1 MTLAEQYEN
10 DEQYEKAYEEYKKQY
25 ENGKEN
31 VHILQKLGHLAS
43 ILNKKDEAEEYY
55 KKVVALDK
63 KNIVA
68 YEQLMDICFENNDKF
83 TYYLSRGQMH
93 VLQEQYEHAINDF
106 KKAIAHGEQDEKLN
120 STRYMLADL
129 YEKTNQQNKAIDEY
143 LKISDTEYASSET
156 YLKLAALYYKTD
168 FLESAIEIL
177 QRAKD
182 DGFEGLDEALAQYYS
197 RANDSEKAL
206 NLTKDN
212 MLKARSLMELGRND
226 EAIELLKS
234 MHVKSMHDQYKND
247 SQYCAL
253 IAQYYFEIGELET
266 ALEKVN
272 EFAKVA
278 PNSPLIYQ
286 MRALIYEKKGD
297 EFNEHVNWAK
307 FNNLKGDTD
316 IALNEYMIAHQID
329 ENNIDVIITIADTLD
344 KTDKNHSV
352 EFYEKLLEL
361 QPNNKRALQKLAE
374 FRDRI
379 GDYIEMVNY
388 LDKLKQID
396 PRNPYVIANYER
408 ANQMVTN
415 PPSIIDNIMN
425 FFKGI

>member
-1 MTLAEQYEN
+1 MTLAEQYKN

-83 TYYLSRGQMH
+83 TFYLSRGQMH

-106 KKAIAHGEQDEKLN
+106 KKAIAHGEQDERLN

-129 YEKTNQQNKAIDEY
+129 YEKTNQPNKAIDEY

-234 MHVKSMHDQYKND
+234 MHDKYKND

-253 IAQYYFEIGELET
+253 IAQYYFETGELET

>member
-106 KKAIAHGEQDEKLN
+106 KKAIAHGEQDERLN

-226 EAIELLKS
+226 EAIELL
-234 MHVKSMHDQYKND
+234 KSMHDQYKND

-352 EFYEKLLEL
+352 EFYEKLLVL

-374 FRDRI
+374 FRDRV

>member
-83 TYYLSRGQMH
+83 TFYLSRGQMH

-106 KKAIAHGEQDEKLN
+106 KKAIAHGEQDERLN

-129 YEKTNQQNKAIDEY
+129 YEKTNQPNKAIDEY

-234 MHVKSMHDQYKND
+234 MHDKYKND

-253 IAQYYFEIGELET
+253 IAQYYFETGELET

>member
-1 MTLAEQYEN
+1 
-10 DEQYEKAYEEYKKQY
+10 
-25 ENGKEN
+25 
-31 VHILQKLGHLAS
+31 
-43 ILNKKDEAEEYY
+43 
-55 KKVVALDK
+55 
-63 KNIVA
+63 
-68 YEQLMDICFENNDKF
+68 
-83 TYYLSRGQMH
+83 
-93 VLQEQYEHAINDF
+93 
-106 KKAIAHGEQDEKLN
+106 
-120 STRYMLADL
+120 
-129 YEKTNQQNKAIDEY
+129 
-143 LKISDTEYASSET
+143 
-156 YLKLAALYYKTD
+156 
-168 FLESAIEIL
+168 
-177 QRAKD
+177 
-182 DGFEGLDEALAQYYS
+182 
-197 RANDSEKAL
+197 
-206 NLTKDN
+206 

-234 MHVKSMHDQYKND
+234 MHDKYKND

-253 IAQYYFEIGELET
+253 IAQYYFETGELET

>member
-106 KKAIAHGEQDEKLN
+106 KKAIAHGEQDERLN

-129 YEKTNQQNKAIDEY
+129 YEKTNQPNKAIDEY

-197 RANDSEKAL
+197 RANNSEKAL

-234 MHVKSMHDQYKND
+234 MHDQYKND

-272 EFAKVA
+272 DFAKVA

>member
-106 KKAIAHGEQDEKLN
+106 KKAIAHGEQDERLN

-129 YEKTNQQNKAIDEY
+129 YEKTNQPNKAIDEY

-234 MHVKSMHDQYKND
+234 MHDQYKND

-253 IAQYYFEIGELET
+253 IAQYYFETGELET

>member
-43 ILNKKDEAEEYY
+43 ILNKKNEAEEYY

-68 YEQLMDICFENNDKF
+68 YEQLMNICFENNDKF

-106 KKAIAHGEQDEKLN
+106 KKAIAHGEQDERLN

-129 YEKTNQQNKAIDEY
+129 YEKTNQPNKAIDEY

-234 MHVKSMHDQYKND
+234 MHDKYKND

-253 IAQYYFEIGELET
+253 IAQYYFETGELET

-388 LDKLKQID
+388 LNKLKQID

>member
-83 TYYLSRGQMH
+83 TFYLSRGQMH

-106 KKAIAHGEQDEKLN
+106 KKAIAHGEQDERLN

-129 YEKTNQQNKAIDEY
+129 YEKTNQPNKAIDEY

-234 MHVKSMHDQYKND
+234 MHDKYKND

-253 IAQYYFEIGELET
+253 IAQYYFETGELET

-374 FRDRI
+374 FRDKI

>member
-1 MTLAEQYEN
+1 
-10 DEQYEKAYEEYKKQY
+10 
-25 ENGKEN
+25 
-31 VHILQKLGHLAS
+31 
-43 ILNKKDEAEEYY
+43 
-55 KKVVALDK
+55 
-63 KNIVA
+63 
-68 YEQLMDICFENNDKF
+68 
-83 TYYLSRGQMH
+83 
-93 VLQEQYEHAINDF
+93 
-106 KKAIAHGEQDEKLN
+106 
-120 STRYMLADL
+120 
-129 YEKTNQQNKAIDEY
+129 
-143 LKISDTEYASSET
+143 
-156 YLKLAALYYKTD
+156 
-168 FLESAIEIL
+168 
-177 QRAKD
+177 
-182 DGFEGLDEALAQYYS
+182 
-197 RANDSEKAL
+197 
-206 NLTKDN
+206 
-212 MLKARSLMELGRND
+212 
-226 EAIELLKS
+226 
-234 MHVKSMHDQYKND
+234 
-247 SQYCAL
+247 
-253 IAQYYFEIGELET
+253 
-266 ALEKVN
+266 
-272 EFAKVA
+272 
-278 PNSPLIYQ
+278 

>member
-106 KKAIAHGEQDEKLN
+106 KKAIAHGEQDERLN

-129 YEKTNQQNKAIDEY
+129 YEKTNQPNKAIDEY

-177 QRAKD
+177 QKAKD

-234 MHVKSMHDQYKND
+234 MHDKYKND

>member
-106 KKAIAHGEQDEKLN
+106 KKAIAHGEQDERLN

-197 RANDSEKAL
+197 RANDSEKEL

-212 MLKARSLMELGRND
+212 MLKARILMEIGRND
-226 EAIELLKS
+226 EAIELL
-234 MHVKSMHDQYKND
+234 KSMHDQYKND

>member
-106 KKAIAHGEQDEKLN
+106 KKAIAHGEQDERLN

-206 NLTKDN
+206 NLTKDD

-226 EAIELLKS
+226 AAIELL
-234 MHVKSMHDQYKND
+234 KSMHDQYKND

>member
-43 ILNKKDEAEEYY
+43 ILNKKNEAEEYY

-106 KKAIAHGEQDEKLN
+106 KKAIAHGEQDERLN

-129 YEKTNQQNKAIDEY
+129 YEKTNQPNKAIDEY

-212 MLKARSLMELGRND
+212 MLKARSLMELGRNN

-234 MHVKSMHDQYKND
+234 MHDKYKND

-253 IAQYYFEIGELET
+253 IAQYYFETGELET

>member
-106 KKAIAHGEQDEKLN
+106 KKAIAHGEQDERLN

-129 YEKTNQQNKAIDEY
+129 YEKTNQPNKAIDEY

-212 MLKARSLMELGRND
+212 MLKARSLMGLGRND
-226 EAIELLKS
+226 EAIELL
-234 MHVKSMHDQYKND
+234 KSMHDQYKND

-329 ENNIDVIITIADTLD
+329 ENDIDVIITIADTLD

-352 EFYEKLLEL
+352 EFYEKLLEI

>member
-83 TYYLSRGQMH
+83 TFYLSRGQMH

-106 KKAIAHGEQDEKLN
+106 KKAIAHGEQDERLN

-226 EAIELLKS
+226 EAIELL
-234 MHVKSMHDQYKND
+234 KSMHDQYKND

>member
-106 KKAIAHGEQDEKLN
+106 KKAIAHGEQDERLN

-226 EAIELLKS
+226 EAIELL
-234 MHVKSMHDQYKND
+234 KSMHDQYKND

>member
-106 KKAIAHGEQDEKLN
+106 KKAIAHGEQDERLN

-129 YEKTNQQNKAIDEY
+129 YEKTNQPNKAIDEY

-226 EAIELLKS
+226 EAIELLKL
-234 MHVKSMHDQYKND
+234 MHDKYKND

>member
-31 VHILQKLGHLAS
+31 IHILQKLGHLAS

-55 KKVVALDK
+55 KKIVALDK

-106 KKAIAHGEQDEKLN
+106 KKAIAHGEQDERLN

-226 EAIELLKS
+226 EAIELL
-234 MHVKSMHDQYKND
+234 KSMHDQYKND

>member
-83 TYYLSRGQMH
+83 TFYLSRGQMH

-106 KKAIAHGEQDEKLN
+106 KKAIAHGEQDERLN

-129 YEKTNQQNKAIDEY
+129 YEKTNQPNKAIDEY

-234 MHVKSMHDQYKND
+234 MHDKYKND

-253 IAQYYFEIGELET
+253 IAQYYFETGELET

-286 MRALIYEKKGD
+286 MKALIYEKKGD

>member
-68 YEQLMDICFENNDKF
+68 YEQLMNICFENNDKF
-83 TYYLSRGQMH
+83 TFYLSRGQMH

-106 KKAIAHGEQDEKLN
+106 KKAIAHGEQDERLN

-129 YEKTNQQNKAIDEY
+129 YEKTNQPNKAIDEY

-234 MHVKSMHDQYKND
+234 MHDKYKND

-253 IAQYYFEIGELET
+253 IAQYYFETGELET

>member
-43 ILNKKDEAEEYY
+43 ILNKKNEAEEYY

-83 TYYLSRGQMH
+83 TFYLSRGQMH

-106 KKAIAHGEQDEKLN
+106 KKAIAHGEQDERLN

-129 YEKTNQQNKAIDEY
+129 YEKTNQPNKAIDEY

-234 MHVKSMHDQYKND
+234 MHDKYKND

-253 IAQYYFEIGELET
+253 IAQYYFETGELET

>member
-55 KKVVALDK
+55 KKVVALEK

-106 KKAIAHGEQDEKLN
+106 KKAIAHGEQDERLN

-129 YEKTNQQNKAIDEY
+129 YEKTNQPNKAIDEY

-234 MHVKSMHDQYKND
+234 MHDKYKND

-253 IAQYYFEIGELET
+253 IAQYYFETGELET

>member
-10 DEQYEKAYEEYKKQY
+10 NEQYEKAYEEYKKQY

-106 KKAIAHGEQDEKLN
+106 KKAIAHGEQDERLN

-226 EAIELLKS
+226 EAIELL
-234 MHVKSMHDQYKND
+234 KSMHDQYKND

>member
-106 KKAIAHGEQDEKLN
+106 KKAIAHGEQDERLN

-129 YEKTNQQNKAIDEY
+129 YEKTNQPNKAIDEY

-234 MHVKSMHDQYKND
+234 MHDKYKND

-396 PRNPYVIANYER
+396 PKNPYVIANYER

>member
-31 VHILQKLGHLAS
+31 VHILQKLGHSAS

-106 KKAIAHGEQDEKLN
+106 KKAIAHGEQDERLN

-129 YEKTNQQNKAIDEY
+129 YEKTNQPNKAIDEY

-226 EAIELLKS
+226 EAIELL
-234 MHVKSMHDQYKND
+234 KSMHDQYKND

>member
-106 KKAIAHGEQDEKLN
+106 KKAIAHGEQDERLN

-129 YEKTNQQNKAIDEY
+129 YEKTNQPNKAIDEY
-143 LKISDTEYASSET
+143 LKISDTKYASSET

-234 MHVKSMHDQYKND
+234 MHDKYKND

-253 IAQYYFEIGELET
+253 IAQYYFETGELET

>member
-55 KKVVALDK
+55 KKVVALDD

-68 YEQLMDICFENNDKF
+68 YEQLMDICFENDDKF

-106 KKAIAHGEQDEKLN
+106 KKAIAHGEHDEKLN

-129 YEKTNQQNKAIDEY
+129 YEKTNQFNKAIDEY
-143 LKISDTEYASSET
+143 LKISDTEFASSET
-156 YLKLAALYYKTD
+156 YLKLAALYVKTD

-177 QRAKD
+177 QHAKD
-182 DGFEGLDEALAQYYS
+182 EGFEGLDESLAQYYS
-197 RANDSEKAL
+197 KANDSEKAL
-206 NLTKDN
+206 ELTKDN
-212 MLKARSLMELGRND
+212 MLKARSLMELGKND
-226 EAIELLKS
+226 EAIELLNS
-234 MHVKSMHDQYKND
+234 MRDKYKND

-253 IAQYYFEIGELET
+253 IAQYYFEIGDIET

-272 EFAKVA
+272 DFAKIA

-307 FNNLKGDTD
+307 FNNLKGDSD

-329 ENNIDVIITIADTLD
+329 DKNTDVIITIADMLD

-396 PRNPYVIANYER
+396 ARNPYVIANYER
-408 ANQMVTN
+408 ANKMVTN

>member
-83 TYYLSRGQMH
+83 TFYLSRGQMH

-106 KKAIAHGEQDEKLN
+106 KKAIAHGEQDERLN

-129 YEKTNQQNKAIDEY
+129 YEKTNQPNKAIDEY

-226 EAIELLKS
+226 EAIELL
-234 MHVKSMHDQYKND
+234 KSMHDQYKND

>member
-106 KKAIAHGEQDEKLN
+106 KKAIAHGEQDERLN

-129 YEKTNQQNKAIDEY
+129 YEKTNQPNKAIDEY

-234 MHVKSMHDQYKND
+234 MHDKYKND

-253 IAQYYFEIGELET
+253 IAQYYFETGELET

-316 IALNEYMIAHQID
+316 VALNEYMIAHQID

>member
-106 KKAIAHGEQDEKLN
+106 KKAIAHGEQDERLN

-129 YEKTNQQNKAIDEY
+129 YEKTNQPNKAIDEY

-212 MLKARSLMELGRND
+212 MLKSRSLMELGRND
-226 EAIELLKS
+226 EAIELL
-234 MHVKSMHDQYKND
+234 KSMHDQYKND

>member
-106 KKAIAHGEQDEKLN
+106 KKAIAHGEQDERLN

-129 YEKTNQQNKAIDEY
+129 YEKTNQPNKAIDEY

-234 MHVKSMHDQYKND
+234 MHDKYKND

-253 IAQYYFEIGELET
+253 IAQYYFETGELET

-415 PPSIIDNIMN
+415 PPSVIDNIMN

>member
-106 KKAIAHGEQDEKLN
+106 KKAIAHGEQDERLN

-234 MHVKSMHDQYKND
+234 MHDQYKND

-307 FNNLKGDTD
+307 FNNVKGDTD

>member
-106 KKAIAHGEQDEKLN
+106 KKAIAHGEQDERLN

-226 EAIELLKS
+226 GAIELL
-234 MHVKSMHDQYKND
+234 KSMHDQYKND

-307 FNNLKGDTD
+307 FNNLKGDID

-425 FFKGI
+425 FFKRI

>member
-106 KKAIAHGEQDEKLN
+106 KKAIAHGEQDERLN

-129 YEKTNQQNKAIDEY
+129 YEKTNQPNKAIDEY

-177 QRAKD
+177 QKAKD

-226 EAIELLKS
+226 EAIELL
-234 MHVKSMHDQYKND
+234 KSMHDQYKND

-415 PPSIIDNIMN
+415 PPSIIDNIIN

>member
-68 YEQLMDICFENNDKF
+68 YEQLMDICFENNDKY

-106 KKAIAHGEQDEKLN
+106 KKAIAHGEQDERLN

-129 YEKTNQQNKAIDEY
+129 YEKTNQPNKAIDEY

-234 MHVKSMHDQYKND
+234 MHDKYKND

-253 IAQYYFEIGELET
+253 IAQYYFETGELET